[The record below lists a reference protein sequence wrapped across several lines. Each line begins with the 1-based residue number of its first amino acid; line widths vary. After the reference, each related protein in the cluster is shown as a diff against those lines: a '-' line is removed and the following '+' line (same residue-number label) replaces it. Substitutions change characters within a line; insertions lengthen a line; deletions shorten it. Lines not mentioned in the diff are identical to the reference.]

1 MGVVVGC
8 LYLDLFISEAQSLKD
23 KRRVLRRLKDK
34 AHLKFHV
41 AVAETDDQELWQRAR
56 LAFVSVSNERQQVD
70 RTLGA
75 VADWAAGEP
84 GFVISDRQLE
94 WR

>member
-1 MGVVVGC
+1 MGAVVGC

-34 AHLKFHV
+34 AQLKFHV
-41 AVAETDDQELWQRAR
+41 AVAEIDGQDLWQRSQ

-75 VADWAAGEP
+75 VSDWAEREP
-84 GFVISDRQLE
+84 GFVIADRRLE

>member
-1 MGVVVGC
+1 MGAVIGC

-34 AHLKFHV
+34 AQLKFHV
-41 AVAETDDQELWQRAR
+41 AVAEIDGQELWQRSS
-56 LAFVSVSNERQQVD
+56 LAFVTVSNERQQVD

-75 VADWAAGEP
+75 VGDWAEREP
-84 GFVISDRQLE
+84 GFIIADRRLE

>member
-1 MGVVVGC
+1 MSAVVGC

-34 AHLKFHV
+34 AQLKFHV
-41 AVAETDDQELWQRAR
+41 AVAELDGQELWQRSQ

-75 VADWAAGEP
+75 VADWAEREP
-84 GFVISDRQLE
+84 GFVISDRRLE